1 MSLLEDVEAK
11 LVKAH
16 AAIKDARHAR
26 HGMEKD
32 WFDAIGTALVH
43 MGEAVHRVAEEV
55 ESKK

>member
-1 MSLLEDVEAK
+1 MSEVEEK

-32 WFDAIGTALVH
+32 WFDAIGTAMVH
-43 MGEAVHRVAEEV
+43 MGEAVHRVAAEI